1 MKEVTKSIIQKA
13 RKISRR
19 QFLAG
24 TTAVAAFT
32 IVPRRVLGGDGYT
45 APSERL
51 NIAGIGIGGM
61 GKSNI
66 SRMANIKYDSDRNP
80 IPFDEDKSDVNIVA
94 LCDVDHELSAETFK
108 LFPKAKQYYDF
119 RVMFDKQK
127 DIDAVLVA
135 TPDHTHAV
143 IAMAAIKRGKH
154 VYVQKPLTHSVHEAR
169 VLTEA
174 ARQAGVV
181 TQMGNQGHSGEGIR
195 LVREWIQAGA
205 IGKVREAH
213 AWTDRPVWPQGMDMN
228 RPVEIP
234 PIPDKLKWDLWI
246 GPAKHHPYHPAYHP
260 FSWRAWWDFGTG
272 ALGDMA
278 CHIMDPVFWALD
290 LKYPAS
296 VEARTSTFNKDWKL
310 VNHNEVFP
318 RSSVVHYTFPQRGSM
333 PPLKLNWYDGGMM
346 PPTPDVLEPGR
357 RMGDSAGGN
366 LFIGDDGVLMCGAY
380 GNNPRLIP
388 ETKMKKFKRP
398 AKTIERIKKGSGGH
412 ERDWVRACKG
422 GKPASSNFEYAGP
435 FSETILMGN
444 LAMKHPG
451 KKLLWDGEKMEVT
464 NFAEAN
470 EYVRRQYPQGW
481 SL

>member
-1 MKEVTKSIIQKA
+1 MEKKTNRIMRKA
-13 RKISRR
+13 CRISRR

-24 TTAVAAFT
+24 TAATAAFT
-32 IVPRRVLGGDGYT
+32 IVPRRVLGGNGYT

-51 NIAGIGIGGM
+51 NIAGVGVGGM
-61 GKSNI
+61 GRSNLVK
-66 SRMANIKYDSDRNP
+66 MAKLAYSEKKLQ
-80 IPFDEDKSDVNIVA
+80 PFDEDKSDVNIVA
-94 LCDVDHELSAETFK
+94 LCDVDHELSAETFR

-119 RVMFDKQK
+119 RKMFDKQK

-174 ARQAGVV
+174 ARKAGVA

-195 LVREWIQAGA
+195 LVREWIKAGA

-213 AWTDRPVWPQGMDMN
+213 AWTNRPVWPQGLDMK
-228 RPVEIP
+228 RPDDTP
-234 PIPDKLKWDLWI
+234 PVPDKLNWDLWL
-246 GPAKHHPYHPAYHP
+246 GPAKYRPYHPSYHP

-290 LKYPAS
+290 LKYPIS
-296 VEARTSTFNKDWKL
+296 VEARTSTFSKDWKKQ
-310 VNHNEVFP
+310 NYNEVFP
-318 RSSVVHYTFPQRGSM
+318 RSSIVHYTFPKRGSQ
-333 PPLKLNWYDGGMM
+333 PELKFTWYDGGMM
-346 PPTPDVLEPGR
+346 PPTPDELEPGR
-357 RMGDSAGGN
+357 RMGDNTGGN
-366 LFIGDDGVLMCGAY
+366 LFVGDKGILMCGGY
-380 GNNPRLIP
+380 GSNPRLIP

-398 AKTIERIKKGSGGH
+398 KKTIERIKGSH
-412 ERDWVRACKG
+412 ERDWIRACKT

-435 FSETILMGN
+435 FSETVLMGN

-451 KKLLWDGEKMEVT
+451 KKLLWDGKKMEVT
-464 NFAEAN
+464 NFPEAN

-481 SL
+481 GL